1 MPIFYATLLLTGVN
15 LLLRFLST
23 AFQVFLSSRL
33 GSAGIGL
40 LQLVMSVGMLSMT
53 AGMAGVRT
61 SAMYLCAGELGR
73 KKPENVRWMLRSAG
87 LYSLLCSGAVAT
99 ILALGAPHIAVH
111 WVGNGAAAPALRLFA
126 CFLPVTCLCGCM
138 SGYFTAAN
146 RISVLAAVEVAEQLL
161 SMAVTAGLLLTRAGS
176 DPVRACQC
184 VIFGS
189 GVGAALT
196 LTLLCILRFRE
207 KAPKGPRIPV
217 TRRLLETA
225 VPLALADD
233 LKSGLSTA
241 ENLMVPKRLGV
252 AEPLAAFGMLTGMVF
267 PVMMFPAAI
276 LFGLAELLI
285 PELARCAAAGSQRRI
300 QYLVKRSLRAGLLYG
315 CWAGGLL
322 VLLARPLCL
331 RLYGSNEAGQQM
343 AAYALLVPML
353 YCDAVT
359 DAMCKG
365 LGQQKIC
372 VRNNIFTGFLD
383 IVFLYFLLPKFGLHG
398 YFASF
403 FLTHALNFL
412 LSIRLLLR
420 VSGVVLTPT
429 AVLKTLAAA
438 AGSAAL
444 CRLLSVPGV
453 RAGAFVAAFFAAL
466 TLLGVLD
473 REDLRWLRSL
483 LTQIPAR
490 KA

>member
-1 MPIFYATLLLTGVN
+1 MSNFWGSL
-15 LLLRFLST
+15 
-23 AFQVFLSSRL
+23 AFCA
-33 GSAGIGL
+33 AGPWPR
-40 LQLVMSVGMLSMT
+40 SWPW
-53 AGMAGVRT
+53 VR
-61 SAMYLCAGELGR
+61 
-73 KKPENVRWMLRSAG
+73 
-87 LYSLLCSGAVAT
+87 
-99 ILALGAPHIAVH
+99 PHTAVH
-111 WVGNGAAAPALRLFA
+111 CGEKRRCRPGPAAVRLSA
-126 CFLPVTCLCGCM
+126 RHLPVRVHERV
-138 SGYFTAAN
+138 FTAAN

-161 SMAVTAGLLLTRAGS
+161 SMAVTAGLLLSYAGS

-196 LTLLCILRFRE
+196 LTLLCILRLRE
-207 KAPKGPRIPV
+207 RPRRVPDS
-217 TRRLLETA
+217 RDQAASETA

-233 LKSGLSTA
+233 LK
-241 ENLMVPKRLGV
+241 KRPVHGGKPHGPQAAGV

-285 PELARCAAAGSQRRI
+285 PELAWCAAAGSQRRI

-315 CWAGGLL
+315 CWAGDCWCCWQGPS
-322 VLLARPLCL
+322 ACGSTEAMRP
-331 RLYGSNEAGQQM
+331 GSKWP
-343 AAYALLVPML
+343 PMRCWSPCF

-359 DAMCKG
+359 DAMWKG

-420 VSGVVLTPT
+420 VSGRGRRPT
-429 AVLKTLAAA
+429 RGARPPPRHPPPPAPPPPTRPPPPRPRGLWPPRPAP
-438 AGSAAL
+438 AGARGPGPRPPPRRPGPPHQHRAKKAPPN
-444 CRLLSVPGV
+444 LLSDPQK
-453 RAGAFVAAFFAAL
+453 
-466 TLLGVLD
+466 LD
-473 REDLRWLRSL
+473 NIL
-483 LTQIPAR
+483 
-490 KA
+490 K